1 MPGDKGLGQAQGGL
15 EEAAAGVQGGSQQT
29 LYFSSSN
36 IGKVP
41 EYNST
46 EDFNLYLERLEQ
58 YFIANFIEEDR
69 RVAVLLT
76 VIGSQTYKILR
87 DLCDPVLPKDKTFED
102 ICFLEKRIEFY
113 EAKQNLTE
121 TINEWYARIKNL
133 AIPCSFGSLLEE
145 VLKDKFVTGL
155 RRGKIL
161 DRLCEEEAT
170 KTMQELLEIAV
181 KKEASAREQTEEV
194 HKISFNETQKRK
206 EEEKKAKDEVT
217 EEENNENLDSMAIF
231 SLNTETK
238 VEAIEIHVL
247 LNGIKVKMELDT
259 GAGASVISSTLCR
272 KLFPDIRLER
282 TEIKRNLRMCL
293 QINWVN
299 MNSRKIELKLKEHV
313 PGIFKKPVPVPY
325 AYKEKIE
332 KELERLEQNKIIT
345 KVDNSKWG
353 TPLVPVIKSD
363 GLINRQVRTNLDLLK
378 SKTEDYR
385 SKLVENFKGSR
396 NIVFKENE
404 SVFARDYRNPN
415 KKGWKKAVIEEVL
428 GERTYFVRVIDE
440 NVVWKRHT
448 DQLIKVGDFYERD
461 MSIESDK
468 VVEQKYATNT
478 EVDNSVKFEQN
489 FSNEQNEIVNLND
502 ENSLARNVEE
512 PGKTRK

>member
-1 MPGDKGLGQAQGGL
+1 MCEERAELPFTFYATAMHLLLEGFGSLGTSFENPMGWPRHRLSMPGDKGLGQAQGGL

-102 ICFLEKRIEFY
+102 ICVLLKRQFSPRISVFRKRIEFY

-133 AIPCSFGSLLEE
+133 AIPCSFRSLLEE

-194 HKISFNETQKRK
+194 HKISFNETQK
-206 EEEKKAKDEVT
+206 EKKRRGL
-217 EEENNENLDSMAIF
+217 NFLNEIPIDNYR
-231 SLNTETK
+231 
-238 VEAIEIHVL
+238 V
-247 LNGIKVKMELDT
+247 
-259 GAGASVISSTLCR
+259 
-272 KLFPDIRLER
+272 RLE
-282 TEIKRNLRMCL
+282 T
-293 QINWVN
+293 
-299 MNSRKIELKLKEHV
+299 RKDKILGMVKYYIE
-313 PGIFKKPVPVPY
+313 
-325 AYKEKIE
+325 
-332 KELERLEQNKIIT
+332 N
-345 KVDNSKWG
+345 
-353 TPLVPVIKSD
+353 
-363 GLINRQVRTNLDLLK
+363 
-378 SKTEDYR
+378 
-385 SKLVENFKGSR
+385 GSR

-415 KKGWKKAVIEEVL
+415 KKGWKK
-428 GERTYFVRVIDE
+428 GGNR
-440 NVVWKRHT
+440 
-448 DQLIKVGDFYERD
+448 G
-461 MSIESDK
+461 SI
-468 VVEQKYATNT
+468 
-478 EVDNSVKFEQN
+478 
-489 FSNEQNEIVNLND
+489 SNEQNEIVNLND

-512 PGKTRK
+512 PGKPGNNNLENNIIDSSKVVKGESLVQSESVEPKVESNVSLRPKRIIKKPVRLDL